1 MATEN
6 ILVFY
11 FSATHDLNVFYPFKH
26 RWQINNHIFSF
37 QGRVYTSLHFASL
50 VSCAN
55 IYVLS
60 PVQLPLLWWLK
71 TFFESKLEA
80 EKISCFEM
88 TNFQALDTLTIYS
101 NISKIRL
108 LIQITLCR
116 NARIQIVISRKNRFS
131 AEKAINYFPSH
142 WEKKK
147 GTNMWNDWL
156 LWVFL
161 LSHAFSW
168 ELKIIA
174 YKGSFKIPSS
184 SKLEL
189 LCQCK
194 MTSWYIILSQRA
206 PL

>member
-1 MATEN
+1 M
-6 ILVFY
+6 
-11 FSATHDLNVFYPFKH
+11 
-26 RWQINNHIFSF
+26 
-37 QGRVYTSLHFASL
+37 
-50 VSCAN
+50 
-55 IYVLS
+55 
-60 PVQLPLLWWLK
+60 
-71 TFFESKLEA
+71 A
-80 EKISCFEM
+80 EKIFYFEI
-88 TNFQALDTLTIYS
+88 TSFQALDTLTIYS
-101 NISKIRL
+101 NISKILIQINNWL

-116 NARIQIVISRKNRFS
+116 NARIQMDISKKNRFS